1 MTSDKID
8 DLLEKYDLDELL
20 DMLVARGLTGPEF
33 LDRFS
38 DILYLVLEDE
48 AER

>member
-1 MTSDKID
+1 MSPDKID

-20 DMLVARGLTGPEF
+20 DMFLARGLTQSDF
-33 LDRFS
+33 MDRFS
-38 DILYLVLEDE
+38 DFVELVQIDE